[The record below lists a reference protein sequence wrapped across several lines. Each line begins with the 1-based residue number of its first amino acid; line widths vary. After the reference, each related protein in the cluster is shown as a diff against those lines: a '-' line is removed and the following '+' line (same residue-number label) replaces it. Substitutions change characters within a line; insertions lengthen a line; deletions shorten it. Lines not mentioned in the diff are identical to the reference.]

1 MFVLKHQTIL
11 MTLHVL
17 VIDDDEDELL
27 VITKA
32 LESLNVSFKCT
43 WATNGEQGLKQLPG
57 LRPDIIFVDYH
68 MPGMNGLE
76 CVRAIRKL
84 EHCNNT
90 LVILHSTMMERR
102 IQIVGNNLGA
112 SACINKSESVPQLT
126 NFLNCFLH
134 EHALIM

>member
-1 MFVLKHQTIL
+1 MLMLRHQTIL

-17 VIDDDEDELL
+17 IIDDDEDELM

-32 LESLNVSFKCT
+32 LESLNVSFTCT
-43 WATNGEQGLKQLPG
+43 WATNGEQGLKQLSTVK
-57 LRPDIIFVDYH
+57 PDIIFVDYQ
-68 MPGMNGLE
+68 MPGMDGLE

-90 LVILHSTMMERR
+90 LVILHSTIMEKR
-102 IQIVGNNLGA
+102 IQLMGNDVGA

-126 NFLNCFLH
+126 QFLDCFLH